1 MLLVIILIDIKRDKK
16 MRKAFTLVELLV
28 AVVLLTLLIGTAL
41 FSYRQVLLN
50 IAKAQ
55 TSTFNEVLKVHQIR
69 TSIESMQHYVVDEYN
84 QFNQPMKKL
93 HTFFLG
99 NQHYFKYISLNPTLS
114 TIPSLS
120 SFECK
125 DNSLIYRE
133 EPLYKRIDVN
143 RPKFLDDTPFVVYWE
158 DIELCKFE
166 YKFNKKTLNSLNDS
180 LPTAIKIDFIDSN
193 EKEHTFFTNI
203 ESDYNITSSEIY
215 ELLYAE

>member
-1 MLLVIILIDIKRDKK
+1 MK
-16 MRKAFTLVELLV
+16 KAFTLVELLV
-28 AVVLLTLLIGTAL
+28 AVLLLTLLIGTAL

-50 IAKAQ
+50 ITKAQ

-99 NQHYFKYISLNPTLS
+99 NPHYFKYISLNPTLS

-120 SFECK
+120 AFECK
-125 DNSLIYRE
+125 NNTLVYRE

-143 RPKFLDDTPFVVYWE
+143 RPKFLEDTPFIVYWE
-158 DIELCKFE
+158 DIQSCQFE
-166 YKFNKKTLNSLNDS
+166 YILYEKVLSDLKNKI
-180 LPTAIKIDFIDSN
+180 PTAIKIDFIDRN
-193 EKEHTFFTNI
+193 EKKHTFFTHI
-203 ESDYNITSSEIY
+203 QSDYNITSAEMY
-215 ELLYAE
+215 GLLYEE

>member
-1 MLLVIILIDIKRDKK
+1 

-50 IAKAQ
+50 ITKAQ
-55 TSTFNEVLKVHQIR
+55 KSTFNEVLKVHQIR
-69 TSIESMQHYVVDEYN
+69 TSIASMQHYVVDDYN
-84 QFNQPMKKL
+84 QFNQPMKKP
-93 HTFFLG
+93 HSFFEG
-99 NQHYFKYISLNPTLS
+99 KQHYFKYITLNPTFS

-125 DNSLIYRE
+125 DNSLVYTE
-133 EPLYKRIDVN
+133 EVLYGRIDVN
-143 RPKFLDDTPFVVYWE
+143 RPNFLEDTPFVVYWE
-158 DIELCKFE
+158 DIQSCQFE
-166 YKFNKKTLNSLNDS
+166 YTLQGKVLPELKNKI
-180 LPTAIKIDFIDSN
+180 PTAIKIDFIDSN

-203 ESDYNITSSEIY
+203 KSDYNITYSEIY

>member
-1 MLLVIILIDIKRDKK
+1 MSVIILIDTKRNRR

-28 AVVLLTLLIGTAL
+28 AVLLLTLLIGTAL

-50 IAKAQ
+50 ITKAQ

-99 NQHYFKYISLNPTLS
+99 NQHYFKYISLNSTLS

-125 DNSLIYRE
+125 DNSLVYRE
-133 EPLYKRIDVN
+133 EALYKRIDVN
-143 RPKFLDDTPFVVYWE
+143 RPAFLEETPSIVYWE
-158 DIELCKFE
+158 DIQSCQFE
-166 YKFNKKTLNSLNDS
+166 YSLYGKVVSNLKNKI
-180 LPTAIKIDFIDSN
+180 PTAIKINFIDSN

-203 ESDYNITSSEIY
+203 QSDYNITSSEIY

>member
-1 MLLVIILIDIKRDKK
+1 MK
-16 MRKAFTLVELLV
+16 KAFTLVELLV
-28 AVVLLTLLIGTAL
+28 AVILLTLLIGTAL

-50 IAKAQ
+50 ITKAQ

-69 TSIESMQHYVVDEYN
+69 TSIESMQHYVVDDYN

-93 HTFFLG
+93 HSFFLG

-114 TIPSLS
+114 KIPSLS

-125 DNSLIYRE
+125 NNSLLYRE

-143 RPKFLDDTPFVVYWE
+143 RPEFLEDTPFVVYWQ
-158 DIELCKFE
+158 DIHSCQFE
-166 YKFNKKTLNSLNDS
+166 YTFQAKVLNTLKDKI
-180 LPTAIKIDFIDSN
+180 PTAIKIDFIDAN

-203 ESDYNITSSEIY
+203 QSDYNITSVEIY
-215 ELLYAE
+215 GLLYAE

>member
-1 MLLVIILIDIKRDKK
+1 MLVIILIDIKRDKG

-50 IAKAQ
+50 ITKAQ

-99 NQHYFKYISLNPTLS
+99 NKYYFKYISLNPTLS

-143 RPKFLDDTPFVVYWE
+143 KPDFLEDTLFVVYWA
-158 DIELCKFE
+158 DIRSCQFE
-166 YKFNKKTLNSLNDS
+166 YILADKVLDNLKNKI
-180 LPTAIKIDFIDSN
+180 PTAIRIDFIDSN
-193 EKEHTFFTNI
+193 EKKHTFFTNI
-203 ESDYNITSSEIY
+203 KSDYNITSSEIHG
-215 ELLYAE
+215 LLYAE